1 MVKLALALVLV
12 SLVSGS
18 VARAEPTTDSADPD
32 TALRLSIIGSAFPIA
47 AIGIGTLV
55 GIEGARAP
63 IRDVGTVFAVGGALI
78 GIVTPAI
85 GDFYARRWLSPGIAM
100 RAGGLIV
107 EYIGLVKA
115 FSNDIGD
122 CADPGPC
129 HRSAATIGLIAGGA
143 ALYLGGVVLDVVGA
157 PAAAREWNARH
168 DVQLVPTAFK
178 TQSSTAPGLALALK
192 F

>member
-1 MVKLALALVLV
+1 MRLALAAMLL
-12 SLVSGS
+12 SAS
-18 VARAEPTTDSADPD
+18 VAHAEPVADSADPD

-55 GIEGARAP
+55 SLEGSRAP
-63 IRDVGTVFAVGGALI
+63 IRDIGAVVAVSGALV
-78 GIVTPAI
+78 GILTPAM
-85 GDFYARRWLSPGIAM
+85 GEFYARRWLNGGIVL
-100 RAGGLIV
+100 RAGGVIV
-107 EYIGLVKA
+107 EFIGLIKA
-115 FSNDIGD
+115 FNNDIGD
-122 CADPGPC
+122 CAGVQVSC
-129 HRSAATIGLIAGGA
+129 SHSAGTIGLLVGGA
-143 ALYLGGVVLDVVGA
+143 ALYLGGALLDVVGA